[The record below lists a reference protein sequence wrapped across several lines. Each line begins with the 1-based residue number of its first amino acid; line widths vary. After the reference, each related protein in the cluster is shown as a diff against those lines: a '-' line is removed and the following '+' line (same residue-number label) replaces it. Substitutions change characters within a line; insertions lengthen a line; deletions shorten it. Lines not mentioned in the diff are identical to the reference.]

1 MNRHGGGLWLL
12 ATATAL
18 AIAVLTIYP
27 MLWLVL
33 GSLQGP
39 DGIGFGRYRELFERF
54 AFAAVLSNSW
64 IYALGTALGALA
76 LGTGLAVLVTRT
88 DLPGKAWFR
97 LATVLAFVSP
107 PWLTAMAYVYLAS
120 PNSGLINVAVHAV
133 AGVKPFNVQSM
144 AGMIFVSALF
154 LYAFVYLTVE
164 GALTAIDGAFEEAA
178 RTAGASPLGVILRVT
193 LPLIA
198 PSLIAALVF
207 SLIIAWGLFA
217 TPAILGMPSRIYVF
231 ATQLYL
237 FLNAFPPRLEVAAA
251 MGTLF
256 CLSAAVLGLALYLL
270 RRRLAGGRHAVI
282 AGKGRRPA
290 LLPLGKA
297 RPALFALCL
306 LLTVLAVVLPYA
318 VVLWMSLKA
327 SWFGGGGLGDLSL
340 VNFVYVVTEYSHFAL
355 VVGNSLAVAGME
367 AAIVLLVALSVAYLA
382 ARTQL
387 PVRHALTGAAY
398 YTVLV
403 PSVAFLAGVI
413 WAWIKSPVALY
424 GTLLLI
430 AMTQGA
436 RSLPIAVRNLGDGL
450 GQIERALEEAA
461 TTCGAGR
468 LRTALQVTVPL
479 LRPVLL
485 GTFSIVFLSGL
496 RDLNTPLFLGGGSPE
511 TLTLAVLI
519 FQFWSESRMGESAAL
534 TIVLLLL
541 TLVIFLPLY
550 RLVGRAH

>member
-1 MNRHGGGLWLL
+1 MTRHGGGLWLL
-12 ATATAL
+12 AAATAL
-18 AIAVLTIYP
+18 AVAVLTVYP
-27 MLWLVL
+27 MFWLVL

-39 DGIGFGRYRELFERF
+39 DGIGFDRYRELFARF
-54 AFAAVLSNSW
+54 AFAAVLGNSW
-64 IYALGTALGALA
+64 IYALGTAIGALA

-270 RRRLAGGRHAVI
+270 RRRMTGGRHAVI

-290 LLPLGKA
+290 LLPLGRA

-306 LLTVLAVVLPYA
+306 LLTALAVVLPYA
-318 VVLWMSLKA
+318 VVLWMSLKT

-340 VNFVYVVTEYSHFAL
+340 ENFVYVVTEYGNFAL

-511 TLTLAVLI
+511 TLTLAVVI